1 MLDYENIEVKD
12 LPPSPMSSP
21 TLVGIES
28 GAFTKLGELEAEL
41 EGVKAE
47 LDASRANAD
56 DWHKRHTSMYNALGE
71 MQDRLKGILTELVN
85 SGSIEKEYAKTIAD
99 HCGIEVT
106 RYIGVSG
113 NITFSANV
121 EVSVFDEDDLD
132 TYSFSASYLSLE
144 YQGEDVIDLNYD
156 IEHVEED
163 YS

>member
-1 MLDYENIEVKD
+1 MLDYDGIEMKD
-12 LPPSPMSSP
+12 LPPSPM
-21 TLVGIES
+21 LVGVETQT
-28 GAFTKLGELEAEL
+28 FTKLGELETEL

-56 DWHKRHTSMYNALGE
+56 DWRLRHTSMYNQLGE
-71 MQDRLKGILTELVN
+71 MQDKLKKILTELVS
-85 SGSIEKEYAKTIAD
+85 SGSIEKEHAKTIAD
-99 HCGIEVT
+99 ECGIEVT
-106 RYIGVSG
+106 RYVGVSG
-113 NITFSANV
+113 NISFSANV

-156 IEHVEED
+156 IENVEED

>member
-1 MLDYENIEVKD
+1 MLDYENVEVKD

-56 DWHKRHTSMYNALGE
+56 DWRNRHMSLYNNLGE
-71 MQDRLKGILTELVN
+71 MQEQLKNVLTELVS
-85 SGSIEKEYAKTIAD
+85 SGSIEKEHAKTIAD

-106 RYIGVSG
+106 RYVGVSG

-144 YQGEDVIDLNYD
+144 YQGEEVIDLNYD

>member
-12 LPPSPMSSP
+12 LPPSPIEQG
-21 TLVGIES
+21 TLIGI
-28 GAFTKLGELEAEL
+28 AVDTKIEELQKEL

-56 DWHKRHTSMYNALGE
+56 DWRNRQTYVYNQLGE

-132 TYSFSASYLSLE
+132 THNFSATYLCLD
-144 YQGEDVIDLNYD
+144 YNGEEVIDLNYD